1 MDSSERLDDLALLFL
16 PDILHPDPPGPHHA
30 RVPDTDINADWGWA
44 QLQPPPVMTKLMLP
58 LPGAVA
64 EEVLANFMTH
74 NHYAGFIPVE
84 ATGLNT
90 NQRPHVP
97 GHLQTYPPVL
107 MPPQFGT
114 YGGVPPVATPPPGSL
129 LAAALTPMNNYPHP
143 PPQQREQL
151 RRKQRRKEPVKREIE
166 FDYRAHHLRRLL
178 DLKPQPHAQLLNFT
192 IVDKDNNPV
201 NVTFGGFLNGRFLTN
216 DIDNSN
222 FLASVPNQATGEGP
236 VPPAVISC
244 YRRNYIQISMNMQI
258 LGIKFPLPLLRVQTL
273 DFGYTITRVIKYFKL
288 EVLAGTK
295 MPRTSKS
302 DVSIKIRDLYKE
314 TEKEKRAQ
322 VTTLS
327 DDTIVPSQILNLE
340 HIILLNDDQPVD
352 NGIIDKFFVI
362 KQCQFKSA
370 TPNNGHLNFQN
381 YYHLIVKLSA
391 VVADLYHDDYYEED
405 PGMAGATGAGSTG
418 GGETNEIL
426 LCELRLEPIIVRGR
440 NPSFY
445 ADRDDMLIRGRLLY
459 SKQSY
464 KLAISGGAE
473 PGDETSQFER
483 GISADPAP
491 QNNNDIDQLDDSEAR
506 LPQTTTTTNQR
517 EQSLELLAPD
527 VLGPGQDNQDLLTL
541 LRYKYFPILNVYY
554 LPPINVVYFPHLHR
568 SKGELVPSDSS
579 DPPRERRKNLNL
591 YFS

>member
-1 MDSSERLDDLALLFL
+1 MDSSERLDDLAQLFL
-16 PDILHPDPPGPHHA
+16 PDILHPDQLQPLQP
-30 RVPDTDINADWGWA
+30 RVADPDINADWTWA
-44 QLQPPPVMTKLMLP
+44 QLQPPPMLAKLMLP

-97 GHLQTYPPVL
+97 GHLQNYPPVA
-107 MPPQFGT
+107 MPPQFGG
-114 YGGVPPVATPPPGSL
+114 YGGAPPVATPPPGLL
-129 LAAALTPMNNYPHP
+129 LATTLTPLNYAHP
-143 PPQQREQL
+143 PPPRETL
-151 RRKQRRKEPVKREIE
+151 RRKQRRKEPIKREVE
-166 FDYRAHHLRRLL
+166 FDYRTHHLRRLL
-178 DLKPQPHAQLLNFT
+178 DLKPQPNAVTLNFT

-201 NVTFGGFLNGRFLTN
+201 KVTFGGFLSGRFLTN
-216 DIDNSN
+216 DIDNN
-222 FLASVPNQATGEGP
+222 NYLASVQSDGSSADSGP
-236 VPPAVISC
+236 VAPAVILC

-322 VTTLS
+322 VTTSS
-327 DDTIVPSQILNLE
+327 DDTVVPSQILNSE
-340 HIILLNDDQPVD
+340 HIILLNDDQPVE
-352 NGIIDKFFVI
+352 NGVVDKYFVI

-381 YYHLIVKLSA
+381 YYHLIVKLLA

-405 PGMAGATGAGSTG
+405 PGLAGASGASGTG

-426 LCELRLEPIIVRGR
+426 LCELKLEPIIVRGR

-445 ADRDDMLIRGRLLY
+445 ADREDMLIRGRLLY

-464 KLAISGGAE
+464 KLAISGGLE
-473 PGDETSQFER
+473 PGDDANFDND
-483 GISADPAP
+483 GSATPAP
-491 QNNNDIDQLDDSEAR
+491 PNDNNDQLDDSDAR
-506 LPQTTTTTNQR
+506 LPPSR
-517 EQSLELLAPD
+517 EALELVPD
-527 VLGPGQDNQDLLTL
+527 ALSALGNDSHDLLTL